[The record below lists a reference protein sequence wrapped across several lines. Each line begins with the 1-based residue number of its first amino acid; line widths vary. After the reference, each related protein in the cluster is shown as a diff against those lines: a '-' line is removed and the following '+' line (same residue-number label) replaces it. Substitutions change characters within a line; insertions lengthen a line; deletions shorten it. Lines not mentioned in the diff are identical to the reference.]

1 MYNNRYTFDGDG
13 IKNVR
18 SKKRR
23 LTSGKSS
30 VSRRRNGFL
39 SLRRLAHNTSGI
51 IGCPQIP
58 LSSLYYTI
66 YYVLY

>member
-1 MYNNRYTFDGDG
+1 MYNRYTFDGG
-13 IKNVR
+13 EIKNVR

-23 LTSGKSS
+23 LTSEKSS
-30 VSRRRNGFL
+30 ASRRRFGFL
-39 SLRRLAHNTSGI
+39 SS
-51 IGCPQIP
+51 PQSP